1 MDVLFLV
8 PATKK
13 HGKVTN
19 IPRDLVYGCWC
30 KGKRIA
36 GVMFPPVS
44 QVQTATVARD
54 AGHSVTFID
63 AAAEGMPI
71 EDILNKVH
79 NFQVV
84 VMQTS
89 TMTVKQDAEI
99 LSLLK
104 KENPNLITIVN
115 GSHPTF
121 EPEHT
126 VSLPGID
133 IAVRREAEFIVRDLL
148 NNFEQNSNGSWKE
161 VKGIAYLDDAGKPV
175 VNGYY
180 PMIQNLDE
188 LPCPDRT
195 ILSKEMDYYNP
206 IVKRVPYT
214 TMYSSRGCPG
224 MCTYCS
230 SPPFYGNKV
239 RMRSAEKML
248 EDLKIIISQGYK
260 EIFFRDENFTS
271 SKKRVMKFCQ
281 GIIDQK
287 LDITWIVSSRADYFD
302 KEMIEKM
309 REAGCH
315 MVRIGV
321 ETGSSKLLEN
331 VKKEVTVDQVRE
343 VFKWTHE
350 VGMDTHAHLMIG
362 MPGETLE
369 TIQETIDFV
378 REIQPTVIT
387 CGICTP
393 YAGTELF
400 EQVRGKYP
408 EIGDGS
414 GLNVDILHTT
424 GFFNYAYTELGHDT
438 LSKELRR
445 VYREFYFRPS
455 YVFNWLRRINNLDEL
470 RRVTLAGL
478 KVSDFVLAGDD

>member
-8 PATKK
+8 PPTKQK
-13 HGKVTN
+13 GKIIN

-36 GVMFPPVS
+36 GVTFPPVS
-44 QVQTATVARD
+44 QVQTSTVVKE
-54 AGHSVTFID
+54 AGHNVTFLD
-63 AAAEGMPI
+63 AAGEGI
-71 EDILNKVH
+71 GIKEIKSKIK
-79 NFQVV
+79 NFQAL

-89 TMTVKQDAEI
+89 TMTVKQDAGI
-99 LSLLK
+99 LKELK
-104 KENPNLITIVN
+104 EANPDLMTIVN

-126 VSLPGID
+126 VSLEGID
-133 IAVRREAEFIVRDLL
+133 VAVRRESEYIVRDLL
-148 NNFEQNSNGSWKE
+148 NALDQKNNSWKK
-161 VKGIAYLDDAGKPV
+161 VKGIAYLDENKNPV
-175 VNGYY
+175 VNEFY
-180 PMIQNLDE
+180 PMIQSLDD
-188 LPCPDRT
+188 LPCPDRSM
-195 ILSKEMDYYNP
+195 LPKNVEYFNP
-206 IVKRVPYT
+206 IVKRLPYT

-248 EDLKIIISQGYK
+248 DDVRTITSQGYK

-281 GIIDQK
+281 GIIDEK

-309 REAGCH
+309 KEAGCH

-321 ETGSSKLLEN
+321 ETGSKELLEN
-331 VKKEVTVDQVRE
+331 VKKEVTLDQVQE
-343 VFKWTHE
+343 VFKWCHETH
-350 VGMDTHAHLMIG
+350 MNTHAHLMIG

-369 TIQETIDFV
+369 TIQETADFIK
-378 REIQPTVIT
+378 EIKPTVIT

-400 EQVRGKYP
+400 KQVKEKYP
-408 EIGDGS
+408 KIGDGS
-414 GLNVDILHTT
+414 DLNVDILHTHT
-424 GFFNYAYTELGHDT
+424 FFNQAYTTLDHET
-438 LSKELRR
+438 LSKQLRR
-445 VYREFYFRPS
+445 LYMEFYMRPS
-455 YVFNWLRRINNLDEL
+455 YIFDRLRNINSLNEL
-470 RRVTLAGL
+470 KRMTLAATQ
-478 KVSDFVLAGDD
+478 VFDFVLAGDD

>member
-8 PATKK
+8 PPTKQK
-13 HGKVTN
+13 GKIIN

-36 GVMFPPVS
+36 GVTFPPVS
-44 QVQTATVARD
+44 QVQTSTVVKE
-54 AGHSVTFID
+54 AGHNVTFLD
-63 AAAEGMPI
+63 AAGEGI
-71 EDILNKVH
+71 GIKEIKSKIK
-79 NFQVV
+79 NFQAL

-89 TMTVKQDAEI
+89 TMTVKQDAGI
-99 LSLLK
+99 LKELK
-104 KENPNLITIVN
+104 EANPDLMTIVN

-126 VSLPGID
+126 VSLEGID
-133 IAVRREAEFIVRDLL
+133 VAVRRESEYIVRDLL
-148 NNFEQNSNGSWKE
+148 NALDQKNNSWKK
-161 VKGIAYLDDAGKPV
+161 VKGIAYLDENKNPV
-175 VNGYY
+175 VNEFY
-180 PMIQNLDE
+180 PMIQSLDD
-188 LPCPDRT
+188 LPCPDRSM
-195 ILSKEMDYYNP
+195 LPKNVEYFNP
-206 IVKRVPYT
+206 IVKRLPYT

-248 EDLKIIISQGYK
+248 EDVRTITSQGYK

-281 GIIDQK
+281 GIIDEK

-309 REAGCH
+309 KEAGCH

-321 ETGSSKLLEN
+321 ETGSKELLEN
-331 VKKEVTVDQVRE
+331 VKKEVTLDQVQE
-343 VFKWTHE
+343 VFKWCHETH
-350 VGMDTHAHLMIG
+350 MNTHAHLMIG

-369 TIQETIDFV
+369 TIQETADFIK
-378 REIQPTVIT
+378 EIKPTVIT

-400 EQVRGKYP
+400 KQVKEKYP

-414 GLNVDILHTT
+414 DLNVDILHTHT
-424 GFFNYAYTELGHDT
+424 FFNQAYTTLDHET
-438 LSKELRR
+438 LSKQLRR
-445 VYREFYFRPS
+445 LYMEFYMRPS
-455 YVFNWLRRINNLDEL
+455 YIFDRLRNINSLNEL
-470 RRVTLAGL
+470 KRMTLAATQ
-478 KVSDFVLAGDD
+478 VFDFVLAGDD

>member
-1 MDVLFLV
+1 MNVLFLV
-8 PATKK
+8 PPTKK

-36 GVMFPPVS
+36 GVTFPPVS

-54 AGHSVTFID
+54 AGHNVTFID
-63 AAAEGMPI
+63 AAGEGIPI
-71 EDILNKVH
+71 ENILRKIN

-89 TMTVKQDAEI
+89 TMTIKQDAEI
-99 LSLLK
+99 LNDLK
-104 KENPNLITIVN
+104 KENQNLITIVN

-126 VSLPGID
+126 VSLDGVD
-133 IAVRREAEFIVRDLL
+133 IAVRRESEYVVRDLL
-148 NNFEQNSNGSWKE
+148 NAFEKKDNSWKQ
-161 VKGIAYLDDAGKPV
+161 VKGIGYLDESKKPI
-175 VNGYY
+175 VNEYY

-195 ILSKEMDYYNP
+195 MLPKNVDYYNP
-206 IVKRVPYT
+206 IVKRMPYT

-248 EDLKIIISQGYK
+248 EDVKTIISQGYK

-281 GIIDQK
+281 GIIDEK

-309 REAGCH
+309 KEANCH

-321 ETGSSKLLEN
+321 ETGSPKLLEN
-331 VKKEVTVDQVRE
+331 VKKEVTIDQVRQ

-350 VGMDTHAHLMIG
+350 LDLDTHAHLMIG

-369 TIQETIDFV
+369 TIQQTIDFV
-378 REIQPTVIT
+378 KEIKPTVIT

-400 EQVRGKYP
+400 NQVKEKYP

-414 GLNVDILHTT
+414 DLNVEILHTQT
-424 GFFNYAYTELGHDT
+424 FFNQAYTELDHET
-438 LSKELRR
+438 LSKQLRR
-445 VYREFYFRPS
+445 LYMEFYMRPS
-455 YVFNWLRRINNLDEL
+455 YIFNRLKNVNSLDEL
-470 RRVTLAGL
+470 KRISLAGTQ
-478 KVSDFVLAGDD
+478 VFDFVLNGDD

>member
-8 PATKK
+8 PSTTK

-36 GVMFPPVS
+36 GVTFPPVS
-44 QVQTATVARD
+44 QVQTATVARNS
-54 AGHSVTFID
+54 GHNVTFLD
-63 AAAEGMPI
+63 AAGEGIPTENI
-71 EDILNKVH
+71 INKISD
-79 NFQVV
+79 FQVV

-89 TMTVKQDAEI
+89 TMTIKHDAEI
-99 LSLLK
+99 LSNLK
-104 KENPNLITIVN
+104 KTNPKLITVVN

-126 VSLPGID
+126 VSLEGID
-133 IAVRREAEFIVRDLL
+133 IAVRRESEYIVRDLL
-148 NNFEQNSNGSWKE
+148 NAFNKKDNSWKQ
-161 VKGIAYLDDAGKPV
+161 VKGIAYLDENKNPI
-175 VNGYY
+175 VNEYY

-195 ILSKEMDYYNP
+195 MLPKNVDYYNP
-206 IVKRVPYT
+206 IVKRMPYT

-248 EDLKIIISQGYK
+248 EDVRIIISQGYK

-309 REAGCH
+309 KEANCH

-321 ETGSSKLLEN
+321 ETGSPKLLEN
-331 VKKEVTVDQVRE
+331 VKKEVTIDQVRQ

-350 VGMDTHAHLMIG
+350 VGMGTHAHLMIG

-378 REIQPTVIT
+378 KEIKPTVIT

-400 EQVRGKYP
+400 NQVKEKYP

-414 GLNVDILHTT
+414 DLNVEILHTQS
-424 GFFNYAYTELGHDT
+424 FFNQAYTELDHET
-438 LSKELRR
+438 LSKQLRR
-445 VYREFYFRPS
+445 LYMEFYMRPGYIIDRFKKINS
-455 YVFNWLRRINNLDEL
+455 FNEFKRVSLAATQVF
-470 RRVTLAGL
+470 
-478 KVSDFVLAGDD
+478 DFVLHGDD

>member
-8 PATKK
+8 PPTTKN
-13 HGKVTN
+13 GKITN

-36 GVMFPPVS
+36 GVTFPPVS
-44 QVQTATVARD
+44 QVQTATVIRD
-54 AGHSVTFID
+54 AGHNVKFVD
-63 AAAEGMPI
+63 AAGEGLTI
-71 EDILNKVH
+71 GEILSRIN
-79 NFQVV
+79 NFQIV

-89 TMTVKQDAEI
+89 TMTVKHDAEI
-99 LSLLK
+99 LKTLK
-104 KENPNLITIVN
+104 EQNPKLITIVN

-126 VSLPGID
+126 VSLDGID
-133 IAVRREAEFIVRDLL
+133 IGIRREAEFVLRDLC
-148 NNFEQNSNGSWKE
+148 NAFDKKDDSWKE
-161 VKGIAYLDDAGKPV
+161 VKGIVFRGDNNKPV
-175 VNGYY
+175 VNEYY
-180 PMIQNLDE
+180 SLIKNLDE

-195 ILSKEMDYYNP
+195 MLPKNIDYYNP
-206 IVKRVPYT
+206 IVKRMPYT

-224 MCTYCS
+224 LCTYCS

-239 RMRSAEKML
+239 RMRSAQKML
-248 EDLKIIISQGYK
+248 EDVKTVISQGYK

-271 SKKRVMKFCQ
+271 SKKRVMEFCQ
-281 GIIDQK
+281 GIIDEK

-302 KEMIEKM
+302 KEMVEKM
-309 REAGCH
+309 KEAHCH

-321 ETGSSKLLEN
+321 ETGSPKLLEN
-331 VKKEVTVDQVRE
+331 VKKEVTIDQVRQ

-350 VGMDTHAHLMIG
+350 VGMGTHAHLMIG

-378 REIQPTVIT
+378 KEIKPSVIT

-400 EQVRGKYP
+400 NQVRARYP

-414 GLNVDILHTT
+414 DLNVEILHTQA
-424 GFFNYAYTELGHDT
+424 FFNQAYTELDHET
-438 LSKELRR
+438 LSKQLRR
-445 VYREFYFRPS
+445 LYMEFYMKPS
-455 YVFNWLRRINNLDEL
+455 YIFDRLRKVSSLNEL
-470 RRVTLAGL
+470 KRVTLAATQ
-478 KVSDFVLAGDD
+478 VFDFVLSGDD

>member
-8 PATKK
+8 PPTKQK
-13 HGKVTN
+13 GKIIN

-36 GVMFPPVS
+36 GVTFPPVS
-44 QVQTATVARD
+44 QVQTSTVVKE
-54 AGHSVTFID
+54 AGHNVTFLD
-63 AAAEGMPI
+63 AAGGGI
-71 EDILNKVH
+71 DIKEIKSKIQD
-79 NFQVV
+79 FQIV

-89 TMTVKQDAEI
+89 TMTVQQDAGI
-99 LSLLK
+99 LKELK
-104 KENPNLITIVN
+104 EANPDLMTIVN

-126 VSLPGID
+126 VSLEGID
-133 IAVRREAEFIVRDLL
+133 IAVRRESEYIVRDLL
-148 NNFEQNSNGSWKE
+148 NALDQKNNSWKK
-161 VKGIAYLDDAGKPV
+161 VKGIAYLDENKNPV
-175 VNGYY
+175 VNEFY
-180 PMIQNLDE
+180 PMIQSLDD
-188 LPCPDRT
+188 LPCPDRSM
-195 ILSKEMDYYNP
+195 LPKNVEYFNP
-206 IVKRVPYT
+206 IVKRLPYT

-248 EDLKIIISQGYK
+248 EDVRTITSQGYK

-281 GIIDQK
+281 GIIDEK

-309 REAGCH
+309 KEAGCH

-321 ETGSSKLLEN
+321 ETGSKELLEN
-331 VKKEVTVDQVRE
+331 VKKEVTLDQVQE
-343 VFKWTHE
+343 VFKWCHETH
-350 VGMDTHAHLMIG
+350 MNTHAHLMIG

-369 TIQETIDFV
+369 TIQETADFIK
-378 REIQPTVIT
+378 EIKPTVIT

-400 EQVRGKYP
+400 KQVKEKYP

-414 GLNVDILHTT
+414 DLNVEILHTQT
-424 GFFNYAYTELGHDT
+424 FFNQAYTDLYHET
-438 LSKELRR
+438 LSKQL
-445 VYREFYFRPS
+445 
-455 YVFNWLRRINNLDEL
+455 
-470 RRVTLAGL
+470 
-478 KVSDFVLAGDD
+478 

>member
-8 PATKK
+8 PPTKQK
-13 HGKVTN
+13 GKIIN

-36 GVMFPPVS
+36 GVTFPPVS
-44 QVQTATVARD
+44 QVQTSTVVKE
-54 AGHSVTFID
+54 AGHNVTFLD
-63 AAAEGMPI
+63 AAGEGI
-71 EDILNKVH
+71 GIKEIKSKIQD
-79 NFQVV
+79 FQIV

-89 TMTVKQDAEI
+89 TMTVQQDAGI
-99 LSLLK
+99 LKELK
-104 KENPNLITIVN
+104 EANPDLMTIVN

-126 VSLPGID
+126 VSLEGID
-133 IAVRREAEFIVRDLL
+133 VAVRRESEYIVRDLL
-148 NNFEQNSNGSWKE
+148 NALDQKNNSWKK
-161 VKGIAYLDDAGKPV
+161 VKGIAYLDENKNPV
-175 VNGYY
+175 VNEFY
-180 PMIQNLDE
+180 PMIQSLDD
-188 LPCPDRT
+188 LPCPDRSM
-195 ILSKEMDYYNP
+195 LPKNVEYFNP
-206 IVKRVPYT
+206 IVKRLPYT

-248 EDLKIIISQGYK
+248 EDVRTITSQGYK

-281 GIIDQK
+281 GIIDEK

-309 REAGCH
+309 KEAGCH

-321 ETGSSKLLEN
+321 ETGSKELLEN
-331 VKKEVTVDQVRE
+331 VKKEVTLDQVQE
-343 VFKWTHE
+343 VFKWCHETH
-350 VGMDTHAHLMIG
+350 MNTHAHLMIG

-369 TIQETIDFV
+369 TIQETSDFIK
-378 REIQPTVIT
+378 EIKPTVIT

-400 EQVRGKYP
+400 KQVKEKYP

-414 GLNVDILHTT
+414 DLNVDILHTHT
-424 GFFNYAYTELGHDT
+424 FFNQAYTTLDHET
-438 LSKELRR
+438 LSKQLRR
-445 VYREFYFRPS
+445 LYMEFYMRPS
-455 YVFNWLRRINNLDEL
+455 YIFDRLRNINSLNEL
-470 RRVTLAGL
+470 KRMTLAATQ
-478 KVSDFVLAGDD
+478 VFDFVLAGDD

>member
-8 PATKK
+8 PPTTKK
-13 HGKVTN
+13 GKVTN

-36 GVMFPPVS
+36 GVTFPPVS

-54 AGHSVTFID
+54 AGHHVTFID
-63 AAAEGMPI
+63 AAGEEISI
-71 EDILNKVH
+71 ESIINRMND
-79 NFQVV
+79 FQVI

-89 TMTVKQDAEI
+89 TMTIKHDAEI
-99 LSLLK
+99 LNNLK
-104 KENPNLITIVN
+104 KANKELITIVN

-126 VSLPGID
+126 VCMEGID
-133 IAVRREAEFIVRDLL
+133 IAVRRESEYVVRDLL
-148 NNFEQNSNGSWKE
+148 NAFDKEDGSWKQ
-161 VKGIAYLDDAGKPV
+161 VKGIAYLDENKKAV
-175 VNGYY
+175 INEYY
-180 PMIQNLDE
+180 SMIQNLDD

-195 ILSKEMDYYNP
+195 LLPPNVDYYNP
-206 IVKRVPYT
+206 IVKRMPYT

-248 EDLKIIISQGYK
+248 EDVKTIINQGYK

-287 LDITWIVSSRADYFD
+287 LDITWIASSRADYFD

-309 REAGCH
+309 KEAHCH

-321 ETGSSKLLEN
+321 ETGSPELLQR
-331 VKKEVTVDQVRE
+331 VKKEVTVEQVRQ
-343 VFKWTHE
+343 VFEWTHE
-350 VGMDTHAHLMIG
+350 VGLDTHAHLMIG

-369 TIQETIDFV
+369 TIQQTIDFV
-378 REIQPTVIT
+378 KEIKPTVIT

-400 EQVRGKYP
+400 EQVREQFP

-414 GLNVDILHTT
+414 DLNVEILHTQT
-424 GFFNYAYTELGHDT
+424 FFNQAYTELDHET
-438 LSKELRR
+438 LSKQLRR
-445 VYREFYFRPS
+445 LYMEFYMRPS
-455 YVFNWLRRINNLDEL
+455 YIFNRLKNVNSLDEL
-470 RRVTLAGL
+470 KRISLAGTQ
-478 KVSDFVLAGDD
+478 VFDFVLNGDD